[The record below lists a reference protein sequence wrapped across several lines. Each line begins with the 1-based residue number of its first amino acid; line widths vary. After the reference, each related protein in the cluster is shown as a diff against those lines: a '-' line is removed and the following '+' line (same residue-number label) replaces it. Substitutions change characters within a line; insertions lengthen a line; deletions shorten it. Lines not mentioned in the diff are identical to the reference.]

1 MKLQR
6 VQIYARN
13 QQYIN
18 RNPSEKHNKNTNKQN
33 SANISFMANVSR
45 LNKSVFVQRNI
56 IKSEDSLSKFVDKVF
71 NKIYQH
77 DNNAYTIIKNP
88 PSYHYYKDMLTVN
101 YKDIYGMRE
110 KVHATPSTQIAQ
122 TDDLYKYMKTLV
134 SKGTAYQKQA
144 LECINI
150 TRTKIHDILQQ
161 YGFNPKELHD
171 DYIDVRSSIYKRFD
185 ELLSEPTITKYKD
198 KPYRDVIVLQDKE
211 NTDAVITL
219 ARNNY
224 SLNSRFSD
232 SFHEI
237 CDFNL
242 LYEDSKIRYNLESA
256 TVKTEEGNK
265 LSFTYRMPCKGNS
278 ETYNSDCIVLDNAIT
293 TLKSLPHRGWSCVDD
308 DLPFYDI
315 KDYKNNILY
324 TFKNNDGIDELV
336 SVYDLNKDVLL
347 IKNKA
352 IQFVENK
359 KIALGTSLYT
369 NLLQPKKPMGACV
382 VLPYDIRKTQGTIKQ
397 ELEPHIL
404 NGVGTGFNLSQ
415 TEEPVKVLTS
425 LNEILKDYDG
435 KTQRPPAG
443 IAILDVSHKDIL
455 SFINAKRD
463 ADFNDWRFNISVSVP
478 NDFMQKVTNDETILL
493 TDGKEVK
500 ARSIYDAIIKSMH
513 YCGEPGIVFKDRV
526 EATNPVPNH
535 IYKGMAS
542 CAEIGLED
550 GEMCLFSHINLN
562 EFLDKETKKI
572 DFKAMGEVTSS
583 LARLLDNV
591 IDINLTEKVGQDNI
605 ASQKRRFGIG
615 VCGFADLLANM
626 KIPYGSPESQKIL
639 ADCLEVINYSSKKAS
654 MQLAK
659 KKGKFPLFDESRY
672 NERDFL
678 IKHSEG
684 SPITN
689 AQWDELYNE
698 IQKYGL
704 RNATTT
710 ALPPTGS
717 SSRIVG
723 ASYSIEP
730 YFGLQNSQILY
741 EELDKEI
748 PKYSGNLKKHI
759 IASINET
766 GTCQNLKFLSQD
778 FRDVFRLGNEINYK
792 EHLKLVGTAQ
802 KFVDDGISK
811 TINFENS
818 ATVDDIDKAVKMAYD
833 LGLKGIA
840 VFRDGCLAERK

>member
-1 MKLQR
+1 MKITGI
-6 VQIYARN
+6 QINSPYNCKRN
-13 QQYIN
+13 LLSRNERQYIN
-18 RNPSEKHNKNTNKQN
+18 SQRSD
-33 SANISFMANVSR
+33 NIAFKANVAK
-45 LNKSVFVQRNI
+45 LNKAVFVQRNI
-56 IKSEDSLSKFVDKVF
+56 IKQKDSLSEFVDRVF

-77 DNNAYTIIKNP
+77 DRNAQTIIKNP
-88 PSYHYYKDMLTVN
+88 PIDYYAKDITTVN
-101 YKDIYGMRE
+101 YKYIFGMRE
-110 KVHATPSTQIAQ
+110 RVHATTPTKSI
-122 TDDLYKYMKTLV
+122 
-134 SKGTAYQKQA
+134 
-144 LECINI
+144 
-150 TRTKIHDILQQ
+150 KIHDILEQ
-161 YGFNPKELHD
+161 YSFTPEELHD
-171 DYIDVRSSIYKRFD
+171 GAIDIKSNIYKRFD
-185 ELLSEPTITKYKD
+185 ELLEDSTIKKCKD
-198 KPYRDVIVLQDKE
+198 KPYSDAIVIPDKE
-211 NTDAVITL
+211 NTGAVITL
-219 ARNNY
+219 ARDNY
-224 SLNSRFSD
+224 SLSSRYSD
-232 SFHEI
+232 GIHETSK
-237 CDFNL
+237 FNL

-256 TVKTEEGNK
+256 TIKTEEGNK
-265 LSFTYRMPCKGNS
+265 LLFTYRMPCKGNS

-293 TLKSLPHRGWSCVDD
+293 TLKSLQHNGWRCLDD

-315 KDYKNNILY
+315 KDYKNN
-324 TFKNNDGIDELV
+324 DGVDELV

-352 IQFVENK
+352 IQFIENK

-382 VLPYDIRKTQGTIKQ
+382 VLPYNIRKTPGAIKQ

-404 NGVGTGFNLSQ
+404 NGVGTGFNLSE

-443 IAILDVSHKDIL
+443 IAILNVSHKDIL

-513 YCGEPGIVFKDRV
+513 YCGEPGIVFKDHV
-526 EATNPVPNH
+526 ETTNPVPNH
-535 IYKGMAS
+535 MYKGMAS

-562 EFLDKETKKI
+562 EFLDKETRKI
-572 DFKAMGEVTSS
+572 DFQAMGEATSNLS
-583 LARLLDNV
+583 RLLDNV
-591 IDINLTEKVGQDNI
+591 IDINLAEKVGENNI

-626 KIPYGSPESQKIL
+626 VIPYGSPESQKIL

-659 KKGKFPLFDESRY
+659 EKGKFPLFDESRY

-684 SPITN
+684 SPITK
-689 AQWDELYNE
+689 AQWEELYNE
-698 IQKYGL
+698 IQKYGV

-730 YFGLQNSQILY
+730 YFGLQNSQIFY
-741 EELDKEI
+741 EKLDKEI
-748 PKYSGNLKKHI
+748 PKSSGNLKKHI
-759 IASINET
+759 IKAVNET
-766 GTCQNLKFLSQD
+766 GTCQNLKFLSQE
-778 FRDVFRLGNEINYK
+778 FRDVFRLGSEINYE
-792 EHLKLVGTAQ
+792 EHLKLVGAAQ

-818 ATVDDIDKAVKMAYD
+818 ATLDDINKAVRMAYN

-840 VFRDGCLAERK
+840 VFRDGCLAERGSK

>member
-1 MKLQR
+1 MKITGI
-6 VQIYARN
+6 QINSQYKFKNNLSLRN
-13 QQYIN
+13 ERYFIN
-18 RNPSEKHNKNTNKQN
+18 SQNTD
-33 SANISFMANVSR
+33 NITFKANVAK
-45 LNKSVFVQRNI
+45 LNKAVFVRRNI
-56 IKSEDSLSKFVDKVF
+56 IKQENSLSKFVDRIVD
-71 NKIYQH
+71 KIYQH
-77 DNNAYTIIKNP
+77 DRNAQTIIKNP
-88 PSYHYYKDMLTVN
+88 QINCYAKDITTIN
-101 YKDIYGMRE
+101 YKYIFGTGER
-110 KVHATPSTQIAQ
+110 VHATPSTQIAQ
-122 TDDLYKYMKTLV
+122 SDDLYKYMESLI
-134 SKGTAYQKQA
+134 SKGNAYQKQA
-144 LECINI
+144 LEHINNA
-150 TRTKIHDILQQ
+150 RTKIHSILKQ
-161 YGFNPKELHD
+161 YGFDTKKLRDN
-171 DYIDVRSSIYKRFD
+171 YIDVKSTVYKRFN
-185 ELLSEPTITKYKD
+185 ELLDNPIIKKESKD
-198 KPYRDVIVLQDKE
+198 NCDILILPDK
-211 NTDAVITL
+211 NNPNAVITL
-219 ARNNY
+219 TRGNY
-224 SLNSRFSD
+224 SIDEQYSD
-232 SFHEI
+232 GFHEV
-237 CDFNL
+237 CEFNL
-242 LYEDSKIRYNLESA
+242 LYEDSKMSYNLENA

-352 IQFVENK
+352 IQFIENK

-382 VLPYDIRKTQGTIKQ
+382 VLPYNIRKTPGAIKQ

-404 NGVGTGFNLSQ
+404 NGVGTGFNLSE

-684 SPITN
+684 SPITK

-778 FRDVFRLGNEINYK
+778 FRDVFRLGSEINYE